1 MSCNNIQPNIEAV
14 IFDLGRVLVG
24 IDNDVMVEKL
34 FEHIG
39 TDDPQLVARTM
50 QSSHMID
57 LCSGRIDLQGFHRRM
72 SETYQSDL
80 SFDTFKE
87 LWCSIFYT
95 MDGAEELTKELNG
108 TVKLGLLSDTDAI
121 HWNYLRNRWP
131 WLETIPNPTLSYEVG
146 LMKPA
151 PEIYRKAAANTGTPP
166 EQCLFIDDLEANV
179 RGALAVG
186 MQAIRFESHARL
198 RTQLEEFGIL

>member
-1 MSCNNIQPNIEAV
+1 MTGTAIEAV

-34 FEHIG
+34 FAHIG

-57 LCSGRIDLQGFHRRM
+57 LCSGRIDLQGFHRQM

-80 SFDTFKE
+80 SFDAFKE

-95 MDGAEELTKELNG
+95 MNGAEELLADLDG
-108 TVKLGLLSDTDAI
+108 TVKLGLLSDTDAV
-121 HWNYLRNRWP
+121 HWHYLKDRWP
-131 WLETIPNPTLSYEVG
+131 WLETIPKPTLSYEVG

-151 PEIYRKAAANTGTPP
+151 VEIYRRAAANVETPP

-179 RGALAVG
+179 QGARAAG

-198 RTQLEEFGIL
+198 RTQLKEFGIL